1 MLTAAALVLLGGCGD
16 GEEDAAEEDPAP
28 AVVDEPEPVV
38 DEPAPI
44 VEEPAPAVDEPEPVV
59 DEPAPVVDEPE
70 PVDEFDADAA
80 AAEVATNVTLFFDNL
95 ALLGAAEGAEQE
107 RLVAEM
113 TGVLEGGNEDS
124 GAGMLAVAGLAPGLS
139 VVMSDV
145 AIVDESNATFI
156 FSLLISGTPTQVA
169 DANGRAVNEDGT
181 WKLAAEI
188 WGALLGMVP
197 DEPEFDAD
205 AAAAEVA
212 TNVTL
217 FFDNLALLGAA
228 EGAEQERLVAEM
240 TGVLEGGN
248 EDSGA
253 GMLAVAGL
261 APGLSVVM
269 SDVAIVDES
278 NATFIFSLLISG
290 TPTQVA
296 DANGR
301 AVNEDG
307 TWKLAAEIWGAL
319 LGMVPDEPE
328 FDADAAAAEVAT
340 NVTLFFD
347 NLALLGAAEG
357 AEQERLV
364 AEMTGVLEGGNED
377 SGAGMLAVAGLAP
390 GLSVVM
396 SDVAIVDESNATFI
410 FSLLISGTPTQ
421 VADANGRAVNED
433 GTWKLAAEIWGA
445 LLGMVPD
452 EPEFDADAAAAEVAT
467 NVTLFFDNLALLG
480 AAEGDEQERL
490 VAEMTGVLEG
500 GNEDSGAGMLAVA
513 GLAPGLSVVMS
524 DVAIVDESNATFIF
538 SLLIS
543 GTPTQVAD
551 ANGRAVNEDGTWK
564 LAAEIWGALLGMVPD
579 EPEFDADAAAA
590 EVATNVTLFF
600 DNLALLGA
608 AEGDEQERLVAE
620 MTGVLEGGNEDSG
633 AGMLAVAGLAPGL
646 SVVMSDVAIVD
657 ESNATF
663 IFSLL
668 ISGTPTQVA
677 DANGRAVNEDGTWK
691 LAAEIWGAL
700 LGMVPDDPENN

>member
-1 MLTAAALVLLGGCGD
+1 MSRSWRLALLTAAALVLLAGCGD
-16 GEEDAAEEDPAP
+16 GEEDAVEEEPAP

-38 DEPAPI
+38 
-44 VEEPAPAVDEPEPVV
+44 EEPAPVVEEPEPVV
-59 DEPAPVVDEPE
+59 DEPAPVVEEPE

-80 AAEVATNVTLFFDNL
+80 AAEVSTNVTLFFDNL

-139 VVMSDV
+139 VEMSDV
-145 AIVDESNATFI
+145 AIADESNATFI

-205 AAAAEVA
+205 AAAAEVS

-261 APGLSVVM
+261 APGLSVEM
-269 SDVAIVDES
+269 SDVAIADES

-328 FDADAAAAEVAT
+328 FDADAAAAEVST

-390 GLSVVM
+390 GLSVEM
-396 SDVAIVDESNATFI
+396 SDVAIA
-410 FSLLISGTPTQ
+410 
-421 VADANGRAVNED
+421 
-433 GTWKLAAEIWGA
+433 
-445 LLGMVPD
+445 
-452 EPEFDADAAAAEVAT
+452 
-467 NVTLFFDNLALLG
+467 
-480 AAEGDEQERL
+480 
-490 VAEMTGVLEG
+490 
-500 GNEDSGAGMLAVA
+500 
-513 GLAPGLSVVMS
+513 
-524 DVAIVDESNATFIF
+524 
-538 SLLIS
+538 
-543 GTPTQVAD
+543 
-551 ANGRAVNEDGTWK
+551 
-564 LAAEIWGALLGMVPD
+564 
-579 EPEFDADAAAA
+579 
-590 EVATNVTLFF
+590 
-600 DNLALLGA
+600 
-608 AEGDEQERLVAE
+608 
-620 MTGVLEGGNEDSG
+620 
-633 AGMLAVAGLAPGL
+633 
-646 SVVMSDVAIVD
+646 D

-700 LGMVPDDPENN
+700 LGMVPDDRGRPRTTSERNLPVQRAPRVSRERPRPTGAGAERWP